1 MGGVGLINSIIV
13 PFYNPISTYTYKLQ
27 IKEDKTPNL
36 FNQIK
41 QVFIQQIPIFHIIA
55 FSQLDCFVA
64 QGEKSYYFSLDNFN
78 AIECDY
84 NTAAYINRRETSIS
98 FIVYYNFNTG
108 DATPNDGATCT
119 INYYESSDTIIIS
132 SEHGA

>member
-1 MGGVGLINSIIV
+1 MGGVGLINFLIV
-13 PFYNPISTYTYKLQ
+13 PYYTPFRNTTKLQ

-41 QVFIQQIPIFHIIA
+41 QVFIQQIPIFHIVA
-55 FSQLDCFVA
+55 FSQLDCFVV
-64 QGEKSYYFSLDNFN
+64 QGEASYYFSLDSFN

-84 NTAAYINRRETSIS
+84 NIAVYINRKESSIS
-98 FIVYYNFNTG
+98 FIVYYSFNTG
-108 DATPNDGATCT
+108 DASPNNGATCT

-132 SEHGA
+132 SEKGI